1 MGKKEKQQA
10 LILRQQEI
18 VNAAKT
24 EGRQLTADEVRAF
37 DGAQEEIEKLER
49 EIAAEE
55 NAGQGAAPAAG
66 QRAQGANGS
75 AAPAAGAHTY
85 GERSAAEERQRI
97 MEISDMCREFG
108 MEEAQTRQFIQNGES
123 VDSVRSAVLN
133 HVRQNGAPIGSRA
146 TVVEDSEDKR
156 RSAIADAL
164 LLRGGVELQNPAPGA
179 NDFRGM
185 SLRDIGIS
193 CLEEA
198 GERGAYMRSSEEIYN
213 MLMRGYFNP
222 SASFPSIMD
231 QTINKA
237 YVEGHRSYPATFD
250 QWTKTGSLSDFKTH
264 DNNYLAGP
272 VGEFLEVP
280 EGGELKHDT
289 PKEDKMP
296 TRKLRTYGRQFTL
309 TRQAFINDDI
319 GLITGLP
326 ARYAASARKTQNKQC
341 YEILVKNP
349 AVYDGIPLFGSAHKN
364 LIATGTGI
372 TLEAMQG
379 MIMALTNQKDQFG
392 EPCIIRPA
400 YLIVPS
406 GYEFT
411 VYTLFESPTIH
422 TTENTQA
429 VNPLYPYK
437 NSIKIIAD
445 PTINGLCG
453 GLGNQMPW
461 WLVGDSMDT
470 AFMEVDYLNGQKIPT
485 IRRMESAGQ
494 LGFVWDIYLDWG
506 ISIMDFRGAIKN
518 PGTVVD
524 NPVRL
529 A

>member
-1 MGKKEKQQA
+1 MGKKQKKEA
-10 LILRQQEI
+10 LILQQQGI

-24 EGRQLTADEVRAF
+24 EGRQLTTEEVRSF
-37 DGAQEEIEKLER
+37 DEAQTEIDRLTR
-49 EIAAEE
+49 EIAEE
-55 NAGQGAAPAAG
+55 EGAGQGTGQGPATG
-66 QRAQGANGS
+66 QRAQEPGNPGA
-75 AAPAAGAHTY
+75 PET
-85 GERSAAEERQRI
+85 GERSAALERQRI

-108 MEEAQTRQFIQNGES
+108 VDEELTRGFIKDGKS
-123 VDSVRSAVLN
+123 VDVVRAAVLN
-133 HVRQNGAPIGSRA
+133 HVRQNGGPVSGRA
-146 TVVEDSEDKR
+146 TVVGDAEDKR
-156 RSAIADAL
+156 RNAITDAL

-179 NDFRGM
+179 QEFRGM

-198 GERGAYMRSSEEIYN
+198 GERGAYTRSSEEIYN

-222 SASFPSIMD
+222 SAAFPSIMD

-289 PKEDKMP
+289 PREDKMP

-326 ARYAASARKTQNKQC
+326 ARYAASARKTLNKQC
-341 YEILVKNP
+341 YEILVKSP
-349 AVYDGIPLFGSAHKN
+349 AVYDGIPLFGSEHKN
-364 LIATGTGI
+364 LIASGTGI
-372 TLEAMQG
+372 TMAAMQG

-392 EPCIIRPA
+392 EACIIRPA

-411 VYTLFESPTIH
+411 VYTLFESPTIN
-422 TTENTQA
+422 TTDNTQA
-429 VNPLYPYK
+429 VNPLFQYR
-437 NSIKIIAD
+437 NAIKIIAD
-445 PTINGLCG
+445 PTINALCG
-453 GLGNQMPW
+453 GLGKQMPW

-506 ISIMDFRGAIKN
+506 ISVMDYRGAIKN
-518 PGTVVD
+518 PGIVVD
-524 NPVRL
+524 NPIKL

>member
-1 MGKKEKQQA
+1 MGKKQKKEA

-18 VNAAKT
+18 VSAAKSA
-24 EGRQLTADEVRAF
+24 GRQLTAEEVREF
-37 DGAQEEIEKLER
+37 DEAQTEIDRLTR

-55 NAGQGAAPAAG
+55 PDGAGQPPANGQRSQEPAVGAPAA
-66 QRAQGANGS
+66 S
-75 AAPAAGAHTY
+75 DPTT

-97 MEISDMCREFG
+97 MEISDLCREFG
-108 MEEAQTRQFIQNGES
+108 MEGSQTREFIQNGES
-123 VDSVRSAVLN
+123 VDMVRAAVLK

-146 TVVEDSEDKR
+146 TVVGDAEDKR
-156 RSAIADAL
+156 RSAITDAL
-164 LLRGGVELQNPAPGA
+164 LLRGGVELESPAPGA
-179 NDFRGM
+179 QEFRGM

-198 GERGAYMRSSEEIYN
+198 GERGAYTRSSEEIYN

-222 SASFPSIMD
+222 SAAFPSIMD

-250 QWTKTGSLSDFKTH
+250 QWTKAGSLSDFKTH

-326 ARYAASARKTQNKQC
+326 ARYAASARKTLNKQC
-341 YEILVKNP
+341 YQILVNNP
-349 AVYDGIPLFGSAHKN
+349 AVYDGVPLFGSAHKN

-372 TLEAMQG
+372 TMEAMQG

-392 EPCIIRPA
+392 EPCVIRPA

-411 VYTLFESPTIH
+411 VYTLFESPTIN
-422 TTENTQA
+422 TTDNTQA
-429 VNPLYPYK
+429 VNPLFQYR

-445 PTINGLCG
+445 PTINALCG
-453 GLGNQMPW
+453 GLGKQMPW

-506 ISIMDFRGAIKN
+506 ISVMDYRGAIKN
-518 PGTVVD
+518 PGIVVD
-524 NPVRL
+524 NPIKL